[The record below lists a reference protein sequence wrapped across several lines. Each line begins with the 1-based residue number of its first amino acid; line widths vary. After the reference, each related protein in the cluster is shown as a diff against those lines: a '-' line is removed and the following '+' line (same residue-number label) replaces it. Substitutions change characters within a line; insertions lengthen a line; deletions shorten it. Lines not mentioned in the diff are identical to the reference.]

1 MNTIIKISIFIFL
14 IFTLIYLYKYRKEKY
29 VFSKYIVT
37 IISIGFFAI
46 AILSAIVDDIQSLAI
61 GVTLFGYFLGYFYE

>member
-37 IISIGFFAI
+37 IISIGFFTI

>member
-1 MNTIIKISIFIFL
+1 MNTVIKLSIFIFL
-14 IFTLIYLYKYRKEKY
+14 LFTLFYLYKYIKERY

-46 AILSAIVDDIQSLAI
+46 AILSAIVDDIQTLAI